1 MERIGI
7 ARPAGSGEPLAHV
20 GQALACG
27 GLLVRLG
34 LIQSAV
40 SLVGHIFS
48 WARFRVLAPAA
59 ALAAGIMGA
68 CSVWAQTAPSPR
80 FEVASIRPSPPSAPH
95 PGRLGA
101 VQVLTTPG
109 RLTARNASLKEL
121 IEGAYGIEDYQISS
135 GLKWIASPGF
145 DVEAK
150 SDGPAGRRG
159 LLLMLQSLLAD
170 RFKLAIHRETRELLV
185 WALVA
190 GKKGPNF
197 RRLTEKEASCWP
209 LCEGSGKIN
218 HVRYRDLPSLAAY
231 LTRLGSWPGSSARP
245 VIDRTGLNGDF
256 DIDLDMSKI
265 LETAAQESAPPTN
278 ASIYDATVTFIEDNL
293 GLKLQ
298 PQKAPIAIFV
308 IDRAEGP
315 SGN

>member
-1 MERIGI
+1 MGAFSFQRSALSYRSGAVGI
-7 ARPAGSGEPLAHV
+7 RKSE
-20 GQALACG
+20 
-27 GLLVRLG
+27 
-34 LIQSAV
+34 SAV
-40 SLVGHIFS
+40 SLARLTFS
-48 WARFRVLAPAA
+48 WAPARTLALAA

-68 CSVWAQTAPSPR
+68 CSAWAQSAPSPR
-80 FEVASIRPSPPSAPH
+80 FEVASIRPSNPSAPH

-101 VQVLTTPG
+101 VQVVTTPG

-121 IEGAYGIEDYQISS
+121 IEGAYGVEDYQIS
-135 GLKWIASPGF
+135 GGPKWIASPGF

-150 SDGPAGRRG
+150 SDGPADRAQ
-159 LLLMLQSLLAD
+159 LLLMLQSSLAD
-170 RFKLAIHRETRELLV
+170 RFKLAVHRETREILV
-185 WALVA
+185 SALVA

-197 RRLTEKEASCWP
+197 RRLTPNEASCWP
-209 LCEGSGKIN
+209 LCPGSGKIN

-231 LTRLGSWPGSSARP
+231 LTHLGSWPGWSGRP
-245 VIDRTGLNGDF
+245 VIDRTGLSGDF

-265 LETAAQESAPPTN
+265 MAAATEESAPPTN

-298 PQKAPIAIFV
+298 PQKAPIAILV
-308 IDRAEGP
+308 VDRVEKP